1 MAQRSI
7 QGYVELASGLG
18 EMTRSRATEAAKELV
33 HLAGIE
39 GSSKKVAKQA
49 SRLADDL
56 LRAAETNRQQLLALV
71 RSEVE
76 SALGMVDMSRVMG
89 EVQALRASV
98 TALAAQMD
106 EMARSAG
113 ARAAGAASSSADT
126 LPEPARVAVRT
137 APAASPSPTK
147 KAVAKKAPAEK
158 SVAKKAPAKKAVVK
172 KAVVKKAPAKKAVAK
187 KAVAKKAPAEKAP
200 AKKAPAKKAPA
211 KKAAAGSSDGST
223 G

>member
-56 LRAAETNRQQLLALV
+56 LRAAETNRQHLLALV

-76 SALGMVDMSRVMG
+76 SALGMVDVTRVMG
-89 EVQALRASV
+89 EVQALRATV
-98 TALAAQMD
+98 TGLAAQMD
-106 EMARSAG
+106 EMARGAG
-113 ARAAGAASSSADT
+113 GRAAGAASSSADT

-137 APAASPSPTK
+137 APAASPSP
-147 KAVAKKAPAEK
+147 
-158 SVAKKAPAKKAVVK
+158 
-172 KAVVKKAPAKKAVAK
+172 AKKAVAK
-187 KAVAKKAPAEKAP
+187 KAP

-211 KKAAAGSSDGST
+211 TKAVAKKAPVAKKTVAKKPVAKKATSPASLWDDD
-223 G
+223 